1 MAADDARGD
10 SAKPDTTADDARAPQ
25 VPEEGEARRPKHAAP
40 PKAEPRPGTGQE
52 NAAQRRPEAEPETEA
67 GPEAEPEHETGPEP
81 EAGQELGDTGKIYV
95 PKTEYTAPVKTPSEL
110 DARKRSVTLRAA
122 LLVVLAAILGSTLI
136 VTRCFG
142 LLSGTTVPSVVGYGE
157 ERARATLERKGLK
170 VKVEEQETERVSDKG
185 HVLSTEPAADESMGP
200 GGTVTIVVGTVTQ
213 ETQDAPNLVGL
224 SKTDAANAI
233 MQTNFFVQDD
243 VMYAYSST
251 VPAGTVISQAP
262 QAGSERIRGTAIDLI
277 VSDGPNPAGTDGD
290 HASESDKNTVT
301 IPDVVGMTYQNAVT
315 LLRGMGLKS
324 ARGKDVLDYGI
335 PAGMVSSVSP
345 AVGDEA
351 EVGSTVTVYVAKSDE

>member
-1 MAADDARGD
+1 MDRTWGDVVAADDARGD
-10 SAKPDTTADDARAPQ
+10 SAKPDTTADDARTPQ
-25 VPEEGEARRPKHAAP
+25 VPEEAEPKRPKHAAP
-40 PKAEPRPGTGQE
+40 PKAEPRP
-52 NAAQRRPEAEPETEA
+52 EAEPEHETEPK
-67 GPEAEPEHETGPEP
+67 PEAEPEHETEPKP
-81 EAGQELGDTGKIYV
+81 EAERELGDTGKIYV
-95 PKTEYTAPVKTPSEL
+95 PKTEYTAPVKATSEL
-110 DARKRSVTLRAA
+110 DAKKRSMTIRAV

-157 ERARATLERKGLK
+157 ERARATLERRGLK

-185 HVLSTEPAADESMGP
+185 HVLSTEPAADESVGP

-224 SKTDAANAI
+224 SKADAANAI

-290 HASESDKNTVT
+290 HASESGKNTVT